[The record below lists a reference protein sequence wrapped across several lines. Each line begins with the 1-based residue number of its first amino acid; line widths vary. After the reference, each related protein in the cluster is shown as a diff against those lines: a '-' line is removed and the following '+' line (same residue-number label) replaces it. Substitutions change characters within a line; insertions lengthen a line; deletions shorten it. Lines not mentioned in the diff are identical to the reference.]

1 MRWSDLLREHGS
13 VVKVGLA
20 LILVS
25 LKLDSRTF
33 RCSQREIAVMA
44 NVSPAMVQKSIY
56 RLKALGLLATR
67 VYRKRN
73 PDTDQ
78 IQVFS
83 WYHIRKYPQLSHLF

>member
-1 MRWSDLLREHGS
+1 
-13 VVKVGLA
+13 
-20 LILVS
+20 
-25 LKLDSRTF
+25 
-33 RCSQREIAVMA
+33 MA